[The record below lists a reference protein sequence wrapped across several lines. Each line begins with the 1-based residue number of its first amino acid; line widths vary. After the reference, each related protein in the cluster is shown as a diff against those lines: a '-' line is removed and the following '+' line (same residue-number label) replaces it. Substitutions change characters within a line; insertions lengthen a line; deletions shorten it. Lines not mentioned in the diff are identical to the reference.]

1 MNCKKIQEL
10 LITDY
15 LDDELDSGVLSRI
28 EQHMANCIHCRQF
41 EQGLQRVRVP
51 FKKAEQIKPPARVWE
66 GICEKIVVRQRL
78 PQGSWFEYMIERLR
92 EFLLIHRQPVFAT
105 GIAFAIMVIALISIQ
120 GQIKT
125 DAGGIVAEDFGFWVD
140 EENGAIGTAIEE
152 YFL

>member
-15 LDDELDSGVLSRI
+15 LDGELDQVLCNRIHQHISG
-28 EQHMANCIHCRQF
+28 CIHCRQF
-41 EQGLQRVRVP
+41 EERIVP
-51 FKKAEQIKPPARVWE
+51 FHGIRHIEPPTRVWE
-66 GICEKIVVRQRL
+66 NICEKITTEQML
-78 PQGSWFEYMIERLR
+78 PQGNWFEYLLERLR

-105 GIAFAIMVIALISIQ
+105 VTVFTIMVIALMSIQ

-125 DAGGIVAEDFGFWVD
+125 DTGGIVVEDFGLWID